1 MTRKSVSSSNI
12 ASIGHDPQ
20 TNTLE
25 VAFLNGSVYQY
36 SNVPTNVYA
45 GLMNA
50 SSHGTYLNANIK
62 GTYSYRQIS

>member
-1 MTRKSVSSSNI
+1 MIRQPVKSSNI
-12 ASIGHDPQ
+12 ASIGHDSD

-36 SNVPTNVYA
+36 SNVPTNIFNA
-45 GLMNA
+45 LMAA

-62 GTYSYRQIS
+62 GTYNYQKIS